1 MKAFLI
7 LILSFFTT
15 SLMMAITTEQDLK
28 SNLMQIG
35 NKKQILPDRPSKE
48 YVNGFLP
55 DKIHIKTLT
64 QTFCKGFEFSL
75 VDGRIYVKTPQ
86 NNNWH
91 LFLNTGL
98 PFSKKEKFA
107 TPKRIVEIAADDD
120 CLFAFDSDGKM
131 YHCYLRKT
139 TRETPMRWINVFGWP
154 DKVQL
159 KQNDLVKNKRS
170 WGMAVRRQEILWYE
184 DIFQNQHHYGTMGLE
199 TLYFLSE
206 NGQEIHFTDSGL
218 PSDFSHSILGPE
230 RGSFIAKNIST
241 SGSTIFL
248 INEKGDMYTRL
259 IDFDTVGSDPMFFKY
274 TYKKEKQSYPG
285 YDYRSN
291 FTKWGLPNEDWKK
304 HPPIKLIGKARLT
317 SCITIFQNG
326 QGNFAREMRVA
337 GISSDGKIGYY
348 KKQLNDKSW
357 AFVEAPLILDESQF
371 LNTNSDIK
379 LSYGKKNEFS
389 YTGKLIL
396 DGKEIKD
403 LNLKIPNFVMCEG
416 SCSLE
421 FSWQTGKTSV
431 ILHPVEMWTYLVR
444 YNPGLDGTSKKFFVT
459 IEYPQDFFEKIDNSE
474 ILNVMK
480 SLFENKNQE
489 LFSFVAEATDEY
501 FQMIPSKDKFKNVSF
516 FLTKENTNIPIHPE
530 VYKATL
536 LYEQPNVKMFLDDN
550 LVLQHNKTYSIQN
563 RSEIETKLERNILY
577 RKHLQEEL
585 ATFKKYKHKTN
596 LSRWGYS
603 IVDLLTSITLLN
615 KVDFPKIKTIT
626 MFGNEIMTTNA
637 NTMQNITDAKEW
649 TYNHIIELLDMRVL
663 AYQSLLNKFDDN
675 IFYSELPIYLFDSYP
690 EFFDRIGTPN
700 SIHGFSPF
708 YEKNAELISQSNIP
722 FFPGFILGIGDKED
736 FMLYL
741 VEIKNPMQSII
752 KLFSTNN
759 ILYTKDD
766 PLKLPVVLTLLT
778 TESIDKKIYDIN
790 KDIKKIKTNNG
801 TLQWDGENI
810 TLIENNFLIKKT
822 IFKTQE

>member
-1 MKAFLI
+1 MKHFFI
-7 LILSFFTT
+7 LILTFFTT
-15 SLMMAITTEQDLK
+15 SMIFANNGQDIK
-28 SNLMQIG
+28 TKISQIG
-35 NKKQILPDRPSKE
+35 NSNPKLFDRPEKE
-48 YVNGFLP
+48 NINGFLP
-55 DKIHIKTLT
+55 KKIYIKTLT

-75 VDGRIYVKTPQ
+75 IDGRIYVKTPQ
-86 NNNWH
+86 NNTWQ
-91 LFLNTGL
+91 LFLKTGL
-98 PFSKKEKFA
+98 PFSKKDKFP

-139 TRETPMRWINVFGWP
+139 TVETPMRWLNVFGWP

-159 KQNDLVKNKRS
+159 QQNDLVKNKRS

-274 TYKKEKQSYPG
+274 TYKNERQKYLGS
-285 YDYRSN
+285 DYRSN
-291 FTKWGLPNEDWKK
+291 FTKWALPNEDWKK
-304 HPPIKLIGKARLT
+304 HPPIKLTGKAKIT

-337 GISSDGKIGYY
+337 GISPEGKIGYY

-357 AFVEAPLILDESQF
+357 AFVEAPLEIDESFF
-371 LNTNSDIK
+371 LNPNADIK

-389 YTGKLIL
+389 YSGKIIF
-396 DGKEIKD
+396 DGKEVK
-403 LNLKIPNFVMCEG
+403 NLQVKIPNFSMAEG
-416 SCSLE
+416 FCNLE
-421 FSWQTGKTSV
+421 FIVDNKKLQMK
-431 ILHPVEMWTYLVR
+431 LHPVEMWTYLVR

-459 IEYPQDFFEKIDNSE
+459 PEFNSE
-474 ILNVMK
+474 IFEIENPEIKKVIEN
-480 SLFENKNQE
+480 LFLGKNKE
-489 LFSFVAEATDEY
+489 LFSFIAEATDEY
-501 FQMIPSKDKFKNVSF
+501 FQMIPNKNNSKSNTTI
-516 FLTKENTNIPIHPE
+516 FLTKENSRISIHPE

-536 LYEQPNVKMFLDDN
+536 LYEQPNVKMFLDES
-550 LVLQHNKTYSIQN
+550 LVLKHNKIYSIQN
-563 RSEIETKLERNILY
+563 RSEIETKLERNIAYKNYLL
-577 RKHLQEEL
+577 KEL
-585 ATFKKYKHKTN
+585 ETFKKYKHKTN
-596 LSRWGYS
+596 FSRWGYN
-603 IVDLLTSITLLN
+603 IVDLLTSITFLN
-615 KVDFPKIKTIT
+615 KIDFPKIKTIT

-637 NTMQNITDAKEW
+637 NTMQNISDAKEW
-649 TYNHIIELLDMRVL
+649 TYKHILELLNMRIF
-663 AYQSLLNKFDDN
+663 AYNSLIEKFDNN
-675 IFYSELPIYLFDSYP
+675 IFYSELPAYLFDSYP
-690 EFFDRIGTPN
+690 EFFERIGTPN
-700 SIHGFSPF
+700 SIKGFSPF
-708 YEKNAELISQSNIP
+708 YKKDAELISKSNIP
-722 FFPGFILGIGDKED
+722 FFPGFILGIGDEQE
-736 FMLYL
+736 FQLYL
-741 VEIKNPMQSII
+741 VEIKNPTKNII

-759 ILYTKDD
+759 ILYTKEN
-766 PLKLPVVLTLLT
+766 PLKLPIILSLLT
-778 TESIDKKIYDIN
+778 TESVDKKIYDIN
-790 KDIKKIKTNNG
+790 KDIKKIKTDNG

-810 TLIENNFLIKKT
+810 TLIQNELLSKKT